1 MTETEEKKQESAG
14 QDKETVAS
22 TDAKASGE
30 ENAEQPVV
38 EEELPSVD
46 SILSASRKNEEEEES
61 VQDICNRYLNIFRQ
75 LHVLSDSSVARY
87 NEEVKDAPEDVVFD
101 LYNLP
106 GGLELIDH
114 ITFLRTGEKVNSRR
128 LRARQKQEEEMGFAP
143 KKKEKEKEPEP
154 QPVVP
159 QQPVIQY
166 VPMPTPSVGGD
177 GSGGG
182 EAMASM
188 QAMMAQFVSMQQTAH
203 AAPSFSASE
212 LATALLNG
220 QKELMAQQTKNYLEG
235 QKALLSAQ
243 TKAFIDGQK
252 TLIEMQRE
260 ISKSAEETLLS
271 AQDKLLSEARE
282 AIDKQQKI
290 LFAMQK
296 SMLDEMSAKIN
307 EVVGKVAENAK
318 PTVDYG
324 ILSEMQEKFSVA
336 QSDAIAAV
344 GKENIAAMEKVA
356 DSIKA
361 LQIVNNIT
369 QSANTA
375 SNPVTTAQNTTVDDE
390 KVLSPAKGTNR
401 KIETIQASQQSKDGD
416 ISHMT
421 DDDFI
426 RMGREKRRE
435 RFKKH
440 HQSNIGSEDTFAVSS
455 DKTLPKNSVFVN
467 SSTVVND
474 AKTVTEE
481 KAVVPEEQETSL
493 PNVDV
498 SVKEDN
504 VSENDDAA
512 PVAAISDVVGGD
524 NGPVIE
530 DETNITAKKNSND
543 TPFVISDSVG
553 EDKVDDVAAPSDII
567 QPVTGQNEPPLSD
580 DNEVEA
586 SSPSPSPSANIYN
599 RPKVE
604 DIRPDSEPFIPAQG
618 SLANLPAPGVMS
630 EQQENRTEKN
640 IGFAI
645 NEGIYKQSGGTP
657 AQGRTELEDPFSKK
671 ISPKSIS
678 RFKSKKTAGHHEK
691 DDKKGIFSV
700 FKKLVKDDESSD
712 TDV

>member
-1 MTETEEKKQESAG
+1 MTEETEEKKQESVGHGNDAAG
-14 QDKETVAS
+14 SPGAAATGAES
-22 TDAKASGE
+22 T
-30 ENAEQPVV
+30 ENPVV

-46 SILSASRKNEEEEES
+46 SILSSSRKEEEEES

-75 LHVLSDSSVARY
+75 LHVLSESSVARY

-143 KKKEKEKEPEP
+143 KKKEKEPEP
-154 QPVVP
+154 QPAPVQ
-159 QQPVIQY
+159 QQPIIQY
-166 VPMPTPSVGGD
+166 VPMPTPSAGGD
-177 GSGGG
+177 GAGGA

-188 QAMMAQFVSMQQTAH
+188 QAMMAQFVSMQQSAN

-235 QKALLSAQ
+235 QKALLAAQ
-243 TKAFIDGQK
+243 AKAFVDGQK
-252 TLIEMQRE
+252 TLVEMQRE
-260 ISKSAEETLLS
+260 ISKSAEETILS
-271 AQDKLLSEARE
+271 AQDKLLTEARE

-296 SMLDEMSAKIN
+296 SMLDEMSARIS

-324 ILSEMQEKFSVA
+324 ILSDMQEKFSTA
-336 QSDAIAAV
+336 QSEAIASIA
-344 GKENIAAMEKVA
+344 KENVAAMEKVA
-356 DSIKA
+356 ESIKN

-369 QSANTA
+369 QTA
-375 SNPVTTAQNTTVDDE
+375 APSYPSDMETVAE
-390 KVLSPAKGTNR
+390 FSGENKVERPKDSGR
-401 KIETIQASQQSKDGD
+401 KIETIQAQQPEKDGD
-416 ISHMT
+416 AAYVS
-421 DDDFI
+421 DEEFV

-440 HQSNIGSEDTFAVSS
+440 HQSDIAGEDTFAVSNNKS
-455 DKTLPKNSVFVN
+455 LPKDSVFVD
-467 SSTVVND
+467 ST
-474 AKTVTEE
+474 ATAETVTEDKVFDGE
-481 KAVVPEEQETSL
+481 NRVPSS
-493 PNVDV
+493 DV
-498 SVKEDN
+498 PTSVKEN
-504 VSENDDAA
+504 KSPFTVDDT
-512 PVAAISDVVGGD
+512 PPAAISDIVGEGNGSVQDDDNAAVQNNDEEEIVAISDDVGGVQD
-524 NGPVIE
+524 NAGVI
-530 DETNITAKKNSND
+530 
-543 TPFVISDSVG
+543 PP
-553 EDKVDDVAAPSDII
+553 KVI

-580 DNEVEA
+580 DEENA
-586 SSPSPSPSANIYN
+586 SSPTTPAESIYN

-604 DIRPDSEPFIPAQG
+604 EIRPDSEPFIPVQG
-618 SLANLPAPGVMS
+618 SLQNLPAPGVMS
-630 EQQENRTEKN
+630 EAQENRTEKN

-645 NEGIYKQSGGTP
+645 NQGSYKEDKNGGGSP
-657 AQGRTELEDPFSKK
+657 IVDDPFAKK

-678 RFKSKKTAGHHEK
+678 RFKSKKSGGHHEK

-700 FKKLVKDDESSD
+700 FKKLVKDDESSG